1 MEGLEKERSI
11 RSFRPFAWP
20 SHPKTEAPTLLWK
33 LKDCFSTN
41 ETTAP
46 PHTDTENSYMESRKA
61 VLELKDVPPPPPP
74 PHHTSISQSS
84 QPSQPFSLA
93 PLPLPPA
100 CLPPPQLTQDSHQQK
115 PPPKHQQEGPSPK
128 VSNCTHCD
136 YCSTDVYGLLGG
148 GGVAGSSSSIA
159 GVVSLYTSP
168 GSLGAP
174 VSTCTISRCGPCS
187 LASSSAHRYKPNLSH
202 RSGGDAPNPLLSL
215 GYKPQLP
222 SSVATSQPL
231 SSHPYLPCCS
241 GLLHTHPSVQHPYSQ
256 SSLFPSSAPPAFSLP
271 CFSSQPAPL
280 NDSCLASSGY
290 YTCGVDCSTA
300 ARRSQRST
308 FGDHPTTTTITTTTT
323 SAQFCSNPVHLNVER
338 TVFVKGAHYCKEC
351 LLKPVNGLTSESDN
365 VWPSVPLPQT
375 TPLPIPICNGCG
387 TSSDGM
393 VLMPSTNL
401 GNTGQKYGSPEN
413 SGPENIPPVGVFWD
427 IENCSVPSGR
437 SAGAVVQRIRSRFF
451 QGHREAEFIC
461 VCDIS
466 KESKA
471 VIQELNNCQVT
482 VAHINATAKNA
493 ADDKL
498 RQSLRRF
505 AETHTAPATVVLV
518 SSDVNFASELSD
530 LRHRHGF
537 QVILVHGNHTSPALL
552 QHAHRHVA
560 FQDITADLPPRMLV
574 KSQPSFNLYVHNL
587 PVNCDKSLRNS
598 VKLRLRRLS
607 DNCGGKVLSISH
619 GTAVLRFGSREA
631 AVRARKRM
639 ENEDVFGHRISLS
652 FSPRPRDDASPE
664 PEHQSQSHN
673 LLQAL
678 PQPFQTQDS
687 VFAPP
692 PSISSF
698 SFLPLEKTR
707 SPRRPRRATRPCHTP
722 GPLPERPYSPRRGCS
737 GPPGGPPAKPHQE
750 LCSLDGKPRIDFHH
764 LDKGRA
770 ASSPPHSNCETGTSE
785 QLSKPVLAGESMYK
799 RRREGS
805 NPRSVTESPVEQ
817 GDRSSGE
824 FQISTPSAFSKLN
837 LHRSFSPLVLSQG
850 SWSSRSASPCLSS
863 RSSPLLAAPRSP
875 CPEGPFDLFSE
886 RAEVQVA
893 NLDYRMSRKDLQK
906 TLHDT
911 FSRYGRVQAVELSPH
926 TDYQLKAIVQMLSLQ
941 QAIRAISGLHR
952 YKIGGKRIRVS
963 LITSGSSKSL
973 AMLSTEIISI
983 LQDAP
988 ANCLPLFKFTEIYE
1002 KKYSHKFVVG
1012 DLYRLPEVVAVR
1024 EQGGSRLVCLL
1035 SSSQI
1040 RQSPLGSS
1048 QSQEGSSSASG
1059 SPVVFEE
1066 LEYHEPVCRQH
1077 YTQQNFSEADFDP
1090 DSYKIPFV
1098 VMSLSTL
1105 ASEVHSLL
1113 QSHEGTLPLLSFP
1126 DCYAAKF
1133 SPLQLGNETL
1143 EGGVPLE
1150 HLITCVPS
1158 ITIVTAQNGFKVIKW
1173 IHNKPPAPNS
1183 EPWIQR
1189 CKSPVGNPQLIQFSR
1204 EIIDL
1209 LKSQPSCI
1217 MPISKFIPSY
1227 HHHFAK
1233 QCRVSDY
1240 GYSKLLEL
1248 LEAVPHVLQIL
1259 GMGTKRLLTLTHR
1272 AQVKRFTQD
1281 LLKLLKFQ
1289 ASKQVAIRDFMQ
1301 AYHWCFSR
1309 DWRVIDYGVCDLMDL
1324 LAEIPDTTITIMH
1337 QDTDTVICVPKRE
1350 RTAEEIERTKQFGKE
1365 VVDLLRHQPHCRMSF
1380 SKFIPTYHHH
1390 FGRQCKLSYYGFTKL
1405 MELFEAIP
1413 DVLMVLECGEEKLLT
1428 LTEVERIKA
1437 LAAQLVKLLR
1447 AQKNSSLP
1455 VSQLLT
1461 EYSKTFGY
1469 GLRLQDYDASSLP
1482 ALLTKLRHVVK
1493 VVDGSEGRE
1502 VQLINRKSLRSL
1514 TSQLLALLMSQ
1525 EEEHVIKG
1533 LKVEELS
1540 QHYQSVHGASLN
1552 PCEYGF
1558 LSLSELLKSLP
1569 YLVELYHEEI
1579 DENSN
1584 TGSTASGQGEGWVR
1598 LTRLYQFARNVRALL
1613 HTYHYNQIFLTEF
1626 PGAYNKFTGYSLE
1639 PRSYGYASTDE
1650 LLSAIPQVV
1659 WIKGHGHKRIIVLK
1673 NDMKAKASLSIPN
1686 SPQPEENT
1694 ESPRD
1699 SPVSNAT
1706 SGARSPSNTGD
1717 DVATESEL
1725 LCLTSPVDLL
1735 CGPVPS
1741 CLPSPQLHPD
1751 PVILQQM
1758 DLIHFEEKAPPP
1770 AESDEPDVAAAAV
1783 TGSIFTPTEQ
1793 PGSTDNSAGTK
1804 HPQAP
1809 DMKKIPSSV
1818 DSPSRRGTRSKIR
1831 LAANFSGL

>member
-1 MEGLEKERSI
+1 MEGLGKERSI
-11 RSFRPFAWP
+11 CSSRPFPWH
-20 SHPKTEAPTLLWK
+20 SHPQTEASTLLWK
-33 LKDCFSTN
+33 LKDCFPTN
-41 ETTAP
+41 ETTSVHQA
-46 PHTDTENSYMESRKA
+46 DKENTCMDSRKA
-61 VLELKDVPPPPPP
+61 VLELKDVPPPP
-74 PHHTSISQSS
+74 HHTSSSQS
-84 QPSQPFSLA
+84 SQPFSLA
-93 PLPLPPA
+93 PLPMPPP
-100 CLPPPQLTQDSHQQK
+100 CLPPSPLIQDSLQQ
-115 PPPKHQQEGPSPK
+115 PPQSQLQQEGASPQPI
-128 VSNCTHCD
+128 N
-136 YCSTDVYGLLGG
+136 G
-148 GGVAGSSSSIA
+148 
-159 GVVSLYTSP
+159 
-168 GSLGAP
+168 
-174 VSTCTISRCGPCS
+174 
-187 LASSSAHRYKPNLSH
+187 LASDLEKVWSN
-202 RSGGDAPNPLLSL
+202 AP
-215 GYKPQLP
+215 
-222 SSVATSQPL
+222 
-231 SSHPYLPCCS
+231 
-241 GLLHTHPSVQHPYSQ
+241 
-256 SSLFPSSAPPAFSLP
+256 
-271 CFSSQPAPL
+271 
-280 NDSCLASSGY
+280 
-290 YTCGVDCSTA
+290 
-300 ARRSQRST
+300 
-308 FGDHPTTTTITTTTT
+308 I
-323 SAQFCSNPVHLNVER
+323 
-338 TVFVKGAHYCKEC
+338 
-351 LLKPVNGLTSESDN
+351 
-365 VWPSVPLPQT
+365 PQT
-375 TPLPIPICNGCG
+375 APIPIPICNGCG
-387 TSSDGM
+387 TSSDAM
-393 VLMPSTNL
+393 MLMPSASL
-401 GNTGQKYGSPEN
+401 GKAVQKYGSPEN
-413 SGPENIPPVGVFWD
+413 GGPENIPPVGVFWD

-437 SAGAVVQRIRSRFF
+437 SAGAVVQRIRSHFF

-466 KESKA
+466 KECKA

-537 QVILVHGNHTSPALL
+537 QVILVHGSHTSSALL
-552 QHAHRHVA
+552 QHAHRQVA
-560 FQDITADLPPRMLV
+560 FQEITADLPPRMLV
-574 KSQPSFNLYVHNL
+574 KAQPSFNLLYVHNL
-587 PVNCDKSLRNS
+587 PVNCDKSLRNA

-607 DNCGGKVLSISH
+607 DNCGGKVLGMAQ
-619 GTAVLRFGSREA
+619 GTAVLRFGSIEA
-631 AVRARKRM
+631 AARAHKRM
-639 ENEDVFGHRISLS
+639 ENEDVFGRRISVS

-664 PEHQSQSHN
+664 PEVQSR
-673 LLQAL
+673 
-678 PQPFQTQDS
+678 PQTYQNQDLM
-687 VFAPP
+687 FDPP
-692 PSISSF
+692 PSLS
-698 SFLPLEKTR
+698 SFLPLGMPR
-707 SPRRPRRATRPCHTP
+707 SPRRPRRTTRPCHAP
-722 GPLPERPYSPRRGCS
+722 GPVPERPYSPRRGCS
-737 GPPGGPPAKPHQE
+737 GPPGGASAKPHQE
-750 LCSLDGKPRIDFHH
+750 LGSLEAKSRMNFHH
-764 LDKGRA
+764 LEKGRA
-770 ASSPPHSNCETGTSE
+770 TSSSPNSNGETGAME
-785 QLSKPVLAGESMYK
+785 RLSRPCLTGESMYR

-805 NPRSVTESPVEQ
+805 YPRSGTESPAEQ
-817 GDRSSGE
+817 VDRSSGE

-837 LHRSFSPLVLSQG
+837 LHRSFSPLILSQG

-863 RSSPLLAAPRSP
+863 RSSPLLAATHSP
-875 CPEGPFDLFSE
+875 CPEGSPEPFSDG
-886 RAEVQVA
+886 AEVQVA
-893 NLDYRMSRKDLQK
+893 NLDYRMSRKDLQQM
-906 TLHDT
+906 LHDT
-911 FSRYGRVQAVELSPH
+911 FSRYGRVKAVELSPH
-926 TDYQLKAIVQMLSLQ
+926 TDYQLKATIQMLSLQ
-941 QAIRAISGLHR
+941 QAISAVSGLHR
-952 YKIGGKRIRVS
+952 YKIGGKRIQVS
-963 LITSGSSKSL
+963 LITGGCNKTLS
-973 AMLSTEIISI
+973 MLSTEIISI

-1002 KKYSHKFVVG
+1002 KKYSRKLVVG
-1012 DLYRLPEVVAVR
+1012 DLYRLPEVVAMR

-1035 SSSQI
+1035 PSTQI

-1048 QSQEGSSSASG
+1048 QSQEGSSASG

-1066 LEYHEPVCRQH
+1066 LEYHEPVCREH
-1077 YTQQNFSEADFDP
+1077 YTQRNFSEADFDP

-1098 VMSLSTL
+1098 VKSLSTI

-1126 DCYAAKF
+1126 DCYGAKF
-1133 SPLQLGNETL
+1133 SPLQLGNEML
-1143 EGGVPLE
+1143 GDGVPLE

-1209 LKSQPSCI
+1209 LKSQPSCL
-1217 MPISKFIPSY
+1217 MPMSKFIPSY

-1289 ASKQVAIRDFMQ
+1289 ASKQVSTKDFMQ

-1309 DWRVIDYGVCDLMDL
+1309 DWRIIDYGTCDLMDL
-1324 LAEIPDTTITIMH
+1324 LNEIPDTTITITH
-1337 QDTDTVICVPKRE
+1337 QDMDTVISVPKRD
-1350 RTAEEIERTKQFGKE
+1350 RTVEEMERTKQFGKE
-1365 VVDLLRHQPHCRMSF
+1365 VVDLLRHQPHCRMAF

-1405 MELFEAIP
+1405 IELFEAIP
-1413 DVLMVLECGEEKLLT
+1413 NIVVVLECGEEKVLT

-1437 LAAQLVKLLR
+1437 LAAQMVKLLR

-1482 ALLTKLRHVVK
+1482 ALLTKLCHVVK
-1493 VVDGSEGRE
+1493 VADGSVSRE

-1525 EEEHVIKG
+1525 EEQQVTRG

-1540 QHYQSVHGASLN
+1540 QHYLTVHGAPLN

-1569 YLVELYHEEI
+1569 YLVDLYHEEN
-1579 DENSN
+1579 DNN
-1584 TGSTASGQGEGWVR
+1584 KAGNTASSYGEEWVR
-1598 LTRLYQFARNVRALL
+1598 LTRLYHFARNVRGLL

-1626 PGAYNKFTGYSLE
+1626 QGAYNKFTCCSLE
-1639 PRSYGYASTDE
+1639 PRSYGYTSTDE

-1673 NDMKAKASLSIPN
+1673 NDMKARASPSVPC
-1686 SPQPEENT
+1686 SPQPGEIM

-1699 SPVSNAT
+1699 SPISNAT
-1706 SGARSPSNTGD
+1706 SGTQSPGGD
-1717 DVATESEL
+1717 VVVESEL

-1751 PVILQQM
+1751 PVLLQET
-1758 DLIHFEEKAPPP
+1758 DLIHFEEKG
-1770 AESDEPDVAAAAV
+1770 STTVCGEPDVAAV
-1783 TGSIFTPTEQ
+1783 PDGMSDQ
-1793 PGSTDNSAGTK
+1793 PGIRDNSAVAK
-1804 HPQAP
+1804 P
-1809 DMKKIPSSV
+1809 PSPPPNMTCTMSM
-1818 DSPSRRGTRSKIR
+1818 DSPSRRASRSRIK
-1831 LAANFSGL
+1831 LAANFSFTAGL

>member
-1 MEGLEKERSI
+1 MMEGPGKERSI
-11 RSFRPFAWP
+11 CSSRPFPWLG
-20 SHPKTEAPTLLWK
+20 HPKTEASTLLWK
-33 LKDCFSTN
+33 LKDCFPTK
-41 ETTAP
+41 ETTSASP
-46 PHTDTENSYMESRKA
+46 TDRENNFMDSRKA
-61 VLELKDVPPPPPP
+61 VLELKDVPPPPL
-74 PHHTSISQSS
+74 HHTSSSQSS
-84 QPSQPFSLA
+84 QPFSLV
-93 PLPLPPA
+93 PLPMPPS
-100 CLPPPQLTQDSHQQK
+100 CLPPPHLTQDSLQQK
-115 PPPKHQQEGPSPK
+115 PQQQQEGASPK
-128 VSNCTHCD
+128 VSIYTTCD
-136 YCSTDVYGLLGG
+136 YCSTDGYGLLGG
-148 GGVAGSSSSIA
+148 GSAVGSSSSIA
-159 GVVSLYTSP
+159 GVVSLYMAP
-168 GSLGAP
+168 DSLGA
-174 VSTCTISRCGPCS
+174 SSSISRSGPLCS
-187 LASSSAHRYKPNLSH
+187 LASSVHQYKHHTSC
-202 RSGGDAPNPLLSL
+202 GGEVLDPLPTL
-215 GYKPQLP
+215 GFKPQLS
-222 SSVATSQPL
+222 SSVATSQPV
-231 SSHPYLPCCS
+231 SSHPYLSCCS
-241 GLLHTHPSVQHPYSQ
+241 GLLQNYPAVPLPCSQ
-256 SSLFPSSAPPAFSLP
+256 PSLFPSSALLVSSL
-271 CFSSQPAPL
+271 PAPL
-280 NDSCLASSGY
+280 HASCLASSGY
-290 YTCGVDCSTA
+290 YTCGVDCCPS
-300 ARRSQRST
+300 ARRPQRST
-308 FGDHPTTTTITTTTT
+308 LGDHPTTTTITTTTT
-323 SAQFCSNPVHLNVER
+323 TTSAHFCSNPMHLNVER
-338 TVFVKGAHYCKEC
+338 TVCVTGAHYCQEC
-351 LLKPVNGLTSESDN
+351 LFKPMNGLVSESDT
-365 VWPSVPLPQT
+365 VWPNVPIPQT
-375 TPLPIPICNGCG
+375 TPIPIPICNGCG
-387 TSSDGM
+387 SSSDSM
-393 VLMPSTNL
+393 MLMPTGSL
-401 GNTGQKYGSPEN
+401 GKTGQKYGSPEN
-413 SGPENIPPVGVFWD
+413 GGPENIPPVGVFWD

-437 SAGAVVQRIRSRFF
+437 SAGAVVQRIRGRFF

-466 KESKA
+466 KENKA

-537 QVILVHGNHTSPALL
+537 QVILIHGNHASSALL

-560 FQDITADLPPRMLV
+560 FQEITADLPPRMLV
-574 KSQPSFNLYVHNL
+574 KAQPSFNLLYVHNL
-587 PVNCDKSLRNS
+587 PVNCDKSLRNA

-607 DNCGGKVLSISH
+607 DNCGGKVLGMSQ
-619 GTAVLRFGSREA
+619 GTAVLRFGSNEA
-631 AVRARKRM
+631 AARARKRM
-639 ENEDVFGHRISLS
+639 ENEDVFGHQISLS

-664 PEHQSQSHN
+664 PELQSRPHH
-673 LLQAL
+673 L
-678 PQPFQTQDS
+678 PQPMTLPQTYQSQDS
-687 VFAPP
+687 MFGPP

-698 SFLPLEKTR
+698 SFLPLEKPR
-707 SPRRPRRATRPCHTP
+707 SPRRPRRATRPCHAP
-722 GPLPERPYSPRRGCS
+722 GPEPERPYSPRRGCS
-737 GPPGGPPAKPHQE
+737 GPPGGAPAKPHQE
-750 LCSLDGKPRIDFHH
+750 LGSLEGKPRIGSHH
-764 LDKGRA
+764 LEKGRA
-770 ASSPPHSNCETGTSE
+770 ASSSPHSNGETGSLE
-785 QLSKPVLAGESMYK
+785 QLPKPGLAGESIYR

-805 NPRSVTESPVEQ
+805 YSRSVTESPVE
-817 GDRSSGE
+817 GDRSSGD
-824 FQISTPSAFSKLN
+824 FQISTPSAFSTLN
-837 LHRSFSPLVLSQG
+837 LHRSFSPLILSQG

-875 CPEGPFDLFSE
+875 CPEGLPEPFSDG
-886 RAEVQVA
+886 AELQVA
-893 NLDYRMSRKDLQK
+893 NLDYRMSRKDLQQ

-911 FSRYGRVQAVELSPH
+911 FSRYGRVKAVELSPH
-926 TDYQLKAIVQMLSLQ
+926 TDYQLKATIQMCSLQ
-941 QAIRAISGLHR
+941 QAISAVSGLHR
-952 YKIGGKRIRVS
+952 YKIGGKRIQVS
-963 LITSGSSKSL
+963 LITGGCNKSL
-973 AMLSTEIISI
+973 AMLSTEIINI

-1002 KKYSHKFVVG
+1002 KKYSRKLLVG

-1040 RQSPLGSS
+1040 RQSPLGSC
-1048 QSQEGSSSASG
+1048 QSQEASSSASG

-1066 LEYHEPVCRQH
+1066 LEYHEPVCREH
-1077 YTQQNFSEADFDP
+1077 YTQRDFSEADFDP

-1098 VMSLSTL
+1098 VMNLRTL

-1113 QSHEGTLPLLSFP
+1113 QSHDGTLPLLSFP

-1173 IHNKPPAPNS
+1173 IHNKPPAQNS

-1209 LKSQPSCI
+1209 LKSQPFCI
-1217 MPISKFIPSY
+1217 MPMSKFIPSY

-1289 ASKQVAIRDFMQ
+1289 ASKQVAIKDFMQ

-1309 DWRVIDYGVCDLMDL
+1309 DWRVIDYGICDLMDL
-1324 LAEIPDTTITIMH
+1324 LTEIPDTTITVVN
-1337 QDTDTVICVPKRE
+1337 QDTDTVISVPKRE
-1350 RTAEEIERTKQFGKE
+1350 RTVDEMERTKQFGKE
-1365 VVDLLRHQPHCRMSF
+1365 VVDLLRHQPHCRMAF

-1413 DVLMVLECGEEKLLT
+1413 SILMVLECGEEKVLT

-1482 ALLTKLRHVVK
+1482 ALLTKLCHVVK
-1493 VVDGSEGRE
+1493 VVDGSGCRE

-1514 TSQLLALLMSQ
+1514 TSQLLSLLMSQ
-1525 EEEHVIKG
+1525 EEEQVTRG
-1533 LKVEELS
+1533 LRVEEVSL
-1540 QHYQSVHGASLN
+1540 HYLTVHGAPLT

-1569 YLVELYHEEI
+1569 YLVELYI
-1579 DENSN
+1579 DESDDN
-1584 TGSTASGQGEGWVR
+1584 TACNAASGCGEEWVR
-1598 LTRLYQFARNVRALL
+1598 LTRLYQFARNVRSLL

-1626 PGAYNKFTGYSLE
+1626 QGVYNKFTGCSLE
-1639 PRSYGYASTDE
+1639 PRFYGYTSTDE

-1673 NDMKAKASLSIPN
+1673 NDMKARASPSVPC
-1686 SPQPEENT
+1686 SPQPGENT
-1694 ESPRD
+1694 ESPRE
-1699 SPVSNAT
+1699 SPMSYTT
-1706 SGARSPSNTGD
+1706 SGTQSPGCD
-1717 DVATESEL
+1717 GAAESEL
-1725 LCLTSPVDLL
+1725 LGLTSPVDLL

-1741 CLPSPQLHPD
+1741 CLPSPQLYPD
-1751 PVILQQM
+1751 PVLLQET
-1758 DLIHFEEKAPPP
+1758 DLIHFEEKAPPTV
-1770 AESDEPDVAAAAV
+1770 SDDPDAAAV
-1783 TGSIFTPTEQ
+1783 ADG
-1793 PGSTDNSAGTK
+1793 TDDSAVTK
-1804 HPQAP
+1804 P
-1809 DMKKIPSSV
+1809 DMKLPLSV
-1818 DSPSRRGTRSKIR
+1818 DSPSRRATRSRIK
-1831 LAANFSGL
+1831 LAANFSFTTGL

>member
-1 MEGLEKERSI
+1 MEGLGKERSI
-11 RSFRPFAWP
+11 CSSRPFPWL
-20 SHPKTEAPTLLWK
+20 SHPQTEASTLLWK

-41 ETTAP
+41 DTIAP
-46 PHTDTENSYMESRKA
+46 HHTDKENKYMESRKA
-61 VLELKDVPPPPPP
+61 LPDLKDVPPPPP
-74 PHHTSISQSS
+74 HHTSSS
-84 QPSQPFSLA
+84 QLSQPLSLA
-93 PLPLPPA
+93 PLPLPSP
-100 CLPPPQLTQDSHQQK
+100 CLPPQLAQDSQQPL
-115 PPPKHQQEGPSPK
+115 PPQQHQEGASPK
-128 VSNCTHCD
+128 VSICTHCD
-136 YCSTDVYGLLGG
+136 YCNKGGYGLLGG
-148 GGVAGSSSSIA
+148 SGVVGSSSNIA
-159 GVVSLYTSP
+159 GVVSVYMSQGSP
-168 GSLGAP
+168 AAPISSSIVGRSGSYSVASSVHKHNLTCRAEAHDPLPSLG
-174 VSTCTISRCGPCS
+174 S
-187 LASSSAHRYKPNLSH
+187 
-202 RSGGDAPNPLLSL
+202 
-215 GYKPQLP
+215 KPQLP
-222 SSVATSQPL
+222 SSVATSQPV

-241 GLLHTHPSVQHPYSQ
+241 GLLHTYSALPIPCSQ
-256 SSLFPSSAPPAFSLP
+256 PSLFPPSAPLASSLP
-271 CFSSQPAPL
+271 SVSSLPGPL
-280 NDSCLASSGY
+280 HGSCLASSGC
-290 YTCGVDCSTA
+290 YTCGVDCSQS
-300 ARRSQRST
+300 ARRPQRST
-308 FGDHPTTTTITTTTT
+308 LGDHPTTTTVTTTTT
-323 SAQFCSNPVHLNVER
+323 SAHFCSNPLHLNVKR
-338 TVFVKGAHYCKEC
+338 TVLMKGAHYCKEC
-351 LLKPVNGLTSESDN
+351 LLKPVHCLATESN
-365 VWPSVPLPQT
+365 KVWPDVPNSQTASVPVPV
-375 TPLPIPICNGCG
+375 PLCNGCG
-387 TSSDGM
+387 TSSDSM
-393 VLMPSTNL
+393 VLVP
-401 GNTGQKYGSPEN
+401 KYGSPESN
-413 SGPENIPPVGVFWD
+413 GPENIPPVGVFWD

-437 SAGAVVQRIRSRFF
+437 SAGAVVQRIRSYFF

-537 QVILVHGNHTSPALL
+537 QIILVHGSHASLALL

-560 FQDITADLPPRMLV
+560 FQEITADLPPRMLV
-574 KSQPSFNLYVHNL
+574 K
-587 PVNCDKSLRNS
+587 
-598 VKLRLRRLS
+598 
-607 DNCGGKVLSISH
+607 
-619 GTAVLRFGSREA
+619 A
-631 AVRARKRM
+631 
-639 ENEDVFGHRISLS
+639 
-652 FSPRPRDDASPE
+652 
-664 PEHQSQSHN
+664 
-673 LLQAL
+673 
-678 PQPFQTQDS
+678 QDLG
-687 VFAPP
+687 
-692 PSISSF
+692 I
-698 SFLPLEKTR
+698 LEV
-707 SPRRPRRATRPCHTP
+707 
-722 GPLPERPYSPRRGCS
+722 
-737 GPPGGPPAKPHQE
+737 
-750 LCSLDGKPRIDFHH
+750 KPRMDFGV
-764 LDKGRA
+764 LDKGHA
-770 ASSPPHSNCETGTSE
+770 TSSSPNNNMETGALE
-785 QLSKPVLAGESMYK
+785 HLSKPGLTGESMYR

-805 NPRSVTESPVEQ
+805 SPRSVTDSPVEQ
-817 GDRSSGE
+817 GDGSSGE

-850 SWSSRSASPCLSS
+850 SWSSSRSASPCLSS
-863 RSSPLLAAPRSP
+863 RSSPLLAASHSP
-875 CPEGPFDLFSE
+875 CPEGPFESFSE
-886 RAEVQVA
+886 GAEIQVA
-893 NLDYRMSRKDLQK
+893 NLDYRMSRKDLQQ

-911 FSRYGRVQAVELSPH
+911 FSRYGRVKAVELSPH
-926 TDYQLKAIVQMLSLQ
+926 TDYQLKATIQMLSLQ
-941 QAIRAISGLHR
+941 QAISAVSGLHR
-952 YKIGGKRIRVS
+952 YKIGGKRIQVS
-963 LITSGSSKSL
+963 LITGGSNKSL

-1002 KKYSHKFVVG
+1002 KKYSRKLVVG

-1024 EQGGSRLVCLL
+1024 EQGGTRLVCLL
-1035 SSSQI
+1035 PSSQI

-1077 YTQQNFSEADFDP
+1077 YAQQDFSEVDFDP

-1105 ASEVHSLL
+1105 ASDVHSLL
-1113 QSHEGTLPLLSFP
+1113 HSHEGTIPLLSFP

-1133 SPLQLGNETL
+1133 RPLQLGDDTL

-1173 IHNKPPAPNS
+1173 IHNKPPASNS

-1189 CKSPVGNPQLIQFSR
+1189 CKSPVGNPQLIQLSR

-1217 MPISKFIPSY
+1217 MPISKFIPTY

-1233 QCRVSDY
+1233 QCRVSNY

-1289 ASKQVAIRDFMQ
+1289 ASKQVSIKDFMQ

-1309 DWRVIDYGVCDLMDL
+1309 DWRVIDYGMCDVMDL
-1324 LAEIPDTTITIMH
+1324 LSEIPDTTITITH
-1337 QDTDTVICVPKRE
+1337 QETDTVISVPKRE
-1350 RTAEEIERTKQFGKE
+1350 RTVEEMERTKQFGKE
-1365 VVDLLRHQPHCRMSF
+1365 VVDLLRHQPHCRMPF

-1405 MELFEAIP
+1405 IELFEAIP
-1413 DVLMVLECGEEKLLT
+1413 DVLMVLECGEEKVLT
-1428 LTEVERIKA
+1428 LTEVECIKA

-1482 ALLTKLRHVVK
+1482 ALLTKLCHVVK
-1493 VVDGSEGRE
+1493 VVDGPEGRE

-1514 TSQLLALLMSQ
+1514 TSQLLAILMSQ
-1525 EEEHVIKG
+1525 EEEQVIKG

-1540 QHYQSVHGASLN
+1540 QHYLTVHGAPLN

-1558 LSLSELLKSLP
+1558 LSFCELLKSLP
-1569 YLVELYHEEI
+1569 YLVELYHEET
-1579 DENSN
+1579 DENGKA
-1584 TGSTASGQGEGWVR
+1584 GSTVSGQSEGWVR

-1626 PGAYNKFTGYSLE
+1626 QGAYNKFTGCSLE
-1639 PRSYGYASTDE
+1639 PRSYGYASIDD

-1673 NDMKAKASLSIPN
+1673 NDMKGEARANSLVPS
-1686 SPQPEENT
+1686 SPQPGENT
-1694 ESPRD
+1694 ESPRS
-1699 SPVSNAT
+1699 SPISSTT
-1706 SGARSPSNTGD
+1706 SGAQSPINTGED
-1717 DVATESEL
+1717 GATESEL

-1751 PVILQQM
+1751 PVLLQQV
-1758 DLIHFEEKAPPP
+1758 DLIHFEEKTPLPT
-1770 AESDEPDVAAAAV
+1770 ESDEPQLAATV
-1783 TGSIFTPTEQ
+1783 VIDSTCELPEQSDRTE
-1793 PGSTDNSAGTK
+1793 DSAGTK
-1804 HPQAP
+1804 PPAFN
-1809 DMKKIPSSV
+1809 MKTHLSV
-1818 DSPSRRGTRSKIR
+1818 DSPSRRATRSRIK
-1831 LAANFSGL
+1831 LAANFSFTAGL

>member
-1 MEGLEKERSI
+1 M
-11 RSFRPFAWP
+11 
-20 SHPKTEAPTLLWK
+20 
-33 LKDCFSTN
+33 D
-41 ETTAP
+41 
-46 PHTDTENSYMESRKA
+46 SRKA

-74 PHHTSISQSS
+74 PLHTSSSQS
-84 QPSQPFSLA
+84 SQPFSLA
-93 PLPLPPA
+93 TLPMPPP
-100 CLPPPQLTQDSHQQK
+100 CLPPPQLTHDSHQQQQ
-115 PPPKHQQEGPSPK
+115 PPPQQQQEGTSPK
-128 VSNCTHCD
+128 VSIYTHCD
-136 YCSTDVYGLLGG
+136 YCSTDGYGLLGS
-148 GGVAGSSSSIA
+148 GGVVGSSSSIA
-159 GVVSLYTSP
+159 GVVSLYMAP

-174 VSTCTISRCGPCS
+174 ISSSSISRSGPCS
-187 LASSSAHRYKPNLSH
+187 VACSVASSVHQYKHHMSCG
-202 RSGGDAPNPLLSL
+202 SGGEVLGPLPTIGS
-215 GYKPQLP
+215 KPQLP
-222 SSVATSQPL
+222 SSVATSQPV
-231 SSHPYLPCCS
+231 SSHPYLSCCS
-241 GLLHTHPSVQHPYSQ
+241 GLLHTYPAVPLPYRQ
-256 SSLFPSSAPPAFSLP
+256 PSLFPPSAPLASSLP
-271 CFSSQPAPL
+271 CVSSLPAPL
-280 NDSCLASSGY
+280 HGSCLAPSGF
-290 YTCGVDCSTA
+290 YTCGVDCCPS

-308 FGDHPTTTTITTTTT
+308 LGDHPTTTTITTTTT
-323 SAQFCSNPVHLNVER
+323 SAQF
-338 TVFVKGAHYCKEC
+338 FVLICTY
-351 LLKPVNGLTSESDN
+351 LQPTNGLASESDK
-365 VWPSVPLPQT
+365 VWPNVPIPQT
-375 TPLPIPICNGCG
+375 APIPIPICNGCG

-393 VLMPSTNL
+393 MLMPSASL
-401 GNTGQKYGSPEN
+401 GKTSQKYGSPEN
-413 SGPENIPPVGVFWD
+413 GGSENIPPVGVFWD

-437 SAGAVVQRIRSRFF
+437 SAGAVVQRIRSHFF

-537 QVILVHGNHTSPALL
+537 QVILVHGSHTSSALL

-560 FQDITADLPPRMLV
+560 FQEITADLPPRMLV
-574 KSQPSFNLYVHNL
+574 KAQPSFNLLYVHNL
-587 PVNCDKSLRNS
+587 PVNCDKSLRNA

-607 DNCGGKVLSISH
+607 DNCGGKVLGMAQ
-619 GTAVLRFGSREA
+619 GTAVLRFGSTEA
-631 AVRARKRM
+631 AARARKRM
-639 ENEDVFGHRISLS
+639 ENEDVFGHQISLS

-664 PEHQSQSHN
+664 LELQSRSHHLPQTLPHTYQSQ
-673 LLQAL
+673 
-678 PQPFQTQDS
+678 DS
-687 VFAPP
+687 MF
-692 PSISSF
+692 
-698 SFLPLEKTR
+698 
-707 SPRRPRRATRPCHTP
+707 
-722 GPLPERPYSPRRGCS
+722 
-737 GPPGGPPAKPHQE
+737 
-750 LCSLDGKPRIDFHH
+750 DG
-764 LDKGRA
+764 
-770 ASSPPHSNCETGTSE
+770 S
-785 QLSKPVLAGESMYK
+785 Y
-799 RRREGS
+799 
-805 NPRSVTESPVEQ
+805 PRSVTESPVEQ
-817 GDRSSGE
+817 GDKSSGE
-824 FQISTPSAFSKLN
+824 FQISIPSAFSKLN
-837 LHRSFSPLVLSQG
+837 LHRSFSPLILSQG
-850 SWSSRSASPCLSS
+850 SWSSRSVSPCLSS
-863 RSSPLLAAPRSP
+863 RSSPLLAAPRSM
-875 CPEGPFDLFSE
+875 CPEGPPEPFSDG
-886 RAEVQVA
+886 AEVQVA
-893 NLDYRMSRKDLQK
+893 NLDYRMSRKDLQQ

-911 FSRYGRVQAVELSPH
+911 FSRYGRVKAVELSPH
-926 TDYQLKAIVQMLSLQ
+926 TDYQLKATIQMLSLQ
-941 QAIRAISGLHR
+941 QAISAVSGLHR
-952 YKIGGKRIRVS
+952 YKIGGKRIQVS
-963 LITSGSSKSL
+963 LITGGTSL
-973 AMLSTEIISI
+973 SWGFMELSDNIIRIHIFLNCFEIISI

-1002 KKYSHKFVVG
+1002 KKYSRKLVVG
-1012 DLYRLPEVVAVR
+1012 DLYRLSEVVAVR

-1035 SSSQI
+1035 PSSQI

-1066 LEYHEPVCRQH
+1066 LEYHEPVCREH
-1077 YTQQNFSEADFDP
+1077 YTQQDFSEADFDP

-1098 VMSLSTL
+1098 VMSLSAL

-1113 QSHEGTLPLLSFP
+1113 QSHEGTLPLLSFT

-1143 EGGVPLE
+1143 EGGIPLE

-1183 EPWIQR
+1183 ETWIQR

-1217 MPISKFIPSY
+1217 MPMNKFIPSY

-1289 ASKQVAIRDFMQ
+1289 ASKQVAIKDFMQ

-1309 DWRVIDYGVCDLMDL
+1309 DWRVIDYGICDLMDL
-1324 LAEIPDTTITIMH
+1324 LTEIPDTTITITH
-1337 QDTDTVICVPKRE
+1337 QDTDTVISVPKRE
-1350 RTAEEIERTKQFGKE
+1350 RTVEEMERTRQFGKE
-1365 VVDLLRHQPHCRMSF
+1365 VVDLLRHQPHCRMAF

-1413 DVLMVLECGEEKLLT
+1413 NILMVLECGEEKVLT

-1455 VSQLLT
+1455 VCQLLT

-1469 GLRLQDYDASSLP
+1469 GLRLQGYDASSLP
-1482 ALLTKLRHVVK
+1482 ALLAKLCHVVK
-1493 VVDGSEGRE
+1493 VVDGSGGRE

-1525 EEEHVIKG
+1525 EEEHVTRG
-1533 LKVEELS
+1533 FKVDELS
-1540 QHYQSVHGASLN
+1540 QHYLTVHGAPLN

-1569 YLVELYHEEI
+1569 YLVEVSGNTANGVNEE
-1579 DENSN
+1579 
-1584 TGSTASGQGEGWVR
+1584 WVR
-1598 LTRLYQFARNVRALL
+1598 LTRLYQFARNVRGLL

-1626 PGAYNKFTGYSLE
+1626 QGAYNKFTGCSLE
-1639 PRSYGYASTDE
+1639 PRSYGYTSTDE

-1673 NDMKAKASLSIPN
+1673 NDMKA
-1686 SPQPEENT
+1686 
-1694 ESPRD
+1694 
-1699 SPVSNAT
+1699 V
-1706 SGARSPSNTGD
+1706 
-1717 DVATESEL
+1717 ESEL
-1725 LCLTSPVDLL
+1725 LCLTSAVDLL

-1741 CLPSPQLHPD
+1741 CLPSPQLHPV
-1751 PVILQQM
+1751 PLQET
-1758 DLIHFEEKAPPP
+1758 DLIHFEEKIPTGQFQFSRFVVFTGIFWQKCKCITLAAWTLSSFCITRTDKICRGQSTKHNFS
-1770 AESDEPDVAAAAV
+1770 AEDAAV
-1783 TGSIFTPTEQ
+1783 
-1793 PGSTDNSAGTK
+1793 
-1804 HPQAP
+1804 
-1809 DMKKIPSSV
+1809 
-1818 DSPSRRGTRSKIR
+1818 
-1831 LAANFSGL
+1831 

>member
-1 MEGLEKERSI
+1 MEGLGKERSI
-11 RSFRPFAWP
+11 CSASPFPWL
-20 SHPKTEAPTLLWK
+20 SHPKTEASSLLWK
-33 LKDCFSTN
+33 LKDCFSATETSSPHHAN
-41 ETTAP
+41 E
-46 PHTDTENSYMESRKA
+46 ENNYMESRKP

-74 PHHTSISQSS
+74 PHHTSSSQSS
-84 QPSQPFSLA
+84 QSFSLA
-93 PLPLPPA
+93 PIPMPLP
-100 CLPPPQLTQDSHQQK
+100 CLPPPPQLAQGSQQ
-115 PPPKHQQEGPSPK
+115 QQEGLSPK
-128 VSNCTHCD
+128 VSICTHCD
-136 YCSTDVYGLLGG
+136 YCSTDGYGLLGG
-148 GGVAGSSSSIA
+148 GGVVSSGSGSSIA
-159 GVVSLYTSP
+159 GVVSLYSAP
-168 GSLGAP
+168 GSVGSP
-174 VSTCTISRCGPCS
+174 ISSINRSGPCS
-187 LASSSAHRYKPNLSH
+187 VASSVHQYKNDLSCRSEGEAH
-202 RSGGDAPNPLLSL
+202 DPLLSL
-215 GYKPQLP
+215 GYRPQLH
-222 SSVATSQPL
+222 SSVATSQPV

-241 GLLHTHPSVQHPYSQ
+241 GLHHTCSAAPLPCSQ
-256 SSLFPSSAPPAFSLP
+256 SSVYLS
-271 CFSSQPAPL
+271 PAPL
-280 NDSCLASSGY
+280 APSLPSVSSFPTSLHGSCLASSAY
-290 YTCGVDCSTA
+290 YTCGVDYSPSV
-300 ARRSQRST
+300 RRSQRST
-308 FGDHPTTTTITTTTT
+308 HGDYRTPTTITTTTT
-323 SAQFCSNPVHLNVER
+323 SAHFCSNPMHLNVER
-338 TVFVKGAHYCKEC
+338 TLCVTGAHYCQEC
-351 LLKPVNGLTSESDN
+351 FLKPMNGPASEPDKAWPN
-365 VWPSVPLPQT
+365 VPAPQT
-375 TPLPIPICNGCG
+375 APIPVPICNGCG

-393 VLMPSTNL
+393 VLMPSTSL
-401 GNTGQKYGSPEN
+401 GKIGQKYGSPDN

-437 SAGAVVQRIRSRFF
+437 SAAAVVQRIRSRFF

-505 AETHTAPATVVLV
+505 AETHTAPTTVVLV

-537 QVILVHGNHTSPALL
+537 QVILVHGNHTSSALL
-552 QHAHRHVA
+552 QHAHQHVA
-560 FQDITADLPPRMLV
+560 FQEMTADLPPRMLV
-574 KSQPSFNLYVHNL
+574 KAQPSFNLLYVHNL
-587 PVNCDKSLRNS
+587 PVNCDKSLRNA

-607 DNCGGKVLSISH
+607 DNCGGKVLGMSQ
-619 GTAVLRFGSREA
+619 GTAVLRFGSPEA
-631 AVRARKRM
+631 AARARKRM
-639 ENEDVFGHRISLS
+639 ENEDVYGHRISLS
-652 FSPRPRDDASPE
+652 FFPQPRDEASLE
-664 PEHQSQSHN
+664 PESQSQSHY
-673 LLQAL
+673 LSQTL
-678 PQPFQTQDS
+678 PQPRQTQDS
-687 VFAPP
+687 MFAPP
-692 PSISSF
+692 ASIPLF
-698 SFLPLEKTR
+698 SFLPLEKPR
-707 SPRRPRRATRPCHTP
+707 SPRRPRRASRPCHTP
-722 GPLPERPYSPRRGCS
+722 GTVPERPYSPRRGCS
-737 GPPGGPPAKPHQE
+737 GPPGGAPAKPRQE
-750 LCSLDGKPRIDFHH
+750 LGTLEGKSRMGFHQ

-770 ASSPPHSNCETGTSE
+770 ASSSPHSNGETGALD
-785 QLSKPVLAGESMYK
+785 QLSKPCLTGESTYR
-799 RRREGS
+799 RRRESS
-805 NPRSVTESPVEQ
+805 NPRSLTESPFEK
-817 GDRSSGE
+817 GNKSSGE

-850 SWSSRSASPCLSS
+850 SWSSRSVSPCMSS
-863 RSSPLLAAPRSP
+863 RSSPILAAPRSP
-875 CPEGPFDLFSE
+875 CPEGSPEPFSE
-886 RAEVQVA
+886 GAEVQVG
-893 NLDYRMSRKDLQK
+893 NLDYRMSRKDLQQM
-906 TLHDT
+906 LHDT
-911 FSRYGRVQAVELSPH
+911 FSRYGRVKAVELSPH
-926 TDYQLKAIVQMLSLQ
+926 TDYQLKATVQMLSLQ
-941 QAIRAISGLHR
+941 HAISAVSGLHR
-952 YKIGGKRIRVS
+952 YKIGSKRIQVS
-963 LITSGSSKSL
+963 LITGGNSKSL
-973 AMLSTEIISI
+973 AMLSTEIVTI

-1002 KKYSHKFVVG
+1002 KKYCRKLVVG
-1012 DLYRLPEVVAVR
+1012 DLYRLPEVVAIR

-1035 SSSQI
+1035 PSSQI

-1048 QSQEGSSSASG
+1048 QSQDGSSSASG

-1077 YTQQNFSEADFDP
+1077 YAKQDFSEADFDP
-1090 DSYKIPFV
+1090 DSFKIPFV

-1173 IHNKPPAPNS
+1173 IHNKPPAPNQT
-1183 EPWIQR
+1183 EPWFQR

-1209 LKSQPSCI
+1209 LKSQSSCI

-1289 ASKQVAIRDFMQ
+1289 ASKQVAIKDFMQ

-1309 DWRVIDYGVCDLMDL
+1309 DWKVVNYGICDLMDL
-1324 LAEIPDTTITIMH
+1324 LNEIPETTITVTVH
-1337 QDTDTVICVPKRE
+1337 ATDTVISVPKRE
-1350 RTAEEIERTKQFGKE
+1350 RTVEEMEHTKQFAKE
-1365 VVDLLRHQPHCRMSF
+1365 VVDLLRHQPHCRMPF

-1413 DVLMVLECGEEKLLT
+1413 DVLMVLECGEEKILT

-1482 ALLTKLRHVVK
+1482 ALLTKLCHVVK
-1493 VVDGSEGRE
+1493 VVDGSGGRE

-1525 EEEHVIKG
+1525 EEEQVTRG

-1540 QHYQSVHGASLN
+1540 QYYLNVHGAPLN

-1569 YLVELYHEEI
+1569 YLVELYHEET
-1579 DENSN
+1579 DEDCKA
-1584 TGSTASGQGEGWVR
+1584 GDTATDHGDEWVR
-1598 LTRLYQFARNVRALL
+1598 LTRLYQFARNIRALL

-1626 PGAYNKFTGYSLE
+1626 HGAYTKFTGCSLE
-1639 PRSYGYASTDE
+1639 SRSYGYASTDE
-1650 LLSAIPQVV
+1650 LLSSIPQVV

-1673 NDMKAKASLSIPN
+1673 NDMKVRTSSSVPS

-1699 SPVSNAT
+1699 SPISNT
-1706 SGARSPSNTGD
+1706 MSGAQCPGD
-1717 DVATESEL
+1717 DEDSEL

-1751 PVILQQM
+1751 RVLLQQG
-1758 DLIHFEEKAPPP
+1758 DLIHFEEKTLP
-1770 AESDEPDVAAAAV
+1770 AESELQLAAV
-1783 TGSIFTPTEQ
+1783 AVTDSTCVPPEQ
-1793 PGSTDNSAGTK
+1793 PGSTEDSKIIKPHTVPNTK
-1804 HPQAP
+1804 TPLS
-1809 DMKKIPSSV
+1809 M
-1818 DSPSRRGTRSKIR
+1818 DSPSRRATRSRIK
-1831 LAANFSGL
+1831 LAANFSFKAGL

>member
-1 MEGLEKERSI
+1 MMEGLGKERSI
-11 RSFRPFAWP
+11 GSSIPFPWL
-20 SHPKTEAPTLLWK
+20 SHPQTEASTLLWK
-33 LKDCFSTN
+33 LKDCFPTN
-41 ETTAP
+41 ETTSAH
-46 PHTDTENSYMESRKA
+46 HTDKENNYMDSRKA
-61 VLELKDVPPPPPP
+61 VLELKDVPPPPL
-74 PHHTSISQSS
+74 HHTSSSQS
-84 QPSQPFSLA
+84 SQPFSLA
-93 PLPLPPA
+93 PLPMPPP
-100 CLPPPQLTQDSHQQK
+100 CLPPPQLTQDSHQQQ
-115 PPPKHQQEGPSPK
+115 PQQQQEGASPK
-128 VSNCTHCD
+128 VSIYTHCD
-136 YCSTDVYGLLGG
+136 YCSTDGYGLLGG
-148 GGVAGSSSSIA
+148 GSVVGSSSSIA
-159 GVVSLYTSP
+159 GVVSVYMAP

-174 VSTCTISRCGPCS
+174 ISSSIGRSDPCS
-187 LASSSAHRYKPNLSH
+187 VASSVHQYKH
-202 RSGGDAPNPLLSL
+202 HMTCRSRGEVLDPLPTL
-215 GYKPQLP
+215 GYKPQL
-222 SSVATSQPL
+222 STSVATSQPV
-231 SSHPYLPCCS
+231 SSHPYLSCYS
-241 GLLHTHPSVQHPYSQ
+241 GLLHTFPAVPLPCSQ
-256 SSLFPSSAPPAFSLP
+256 PSLFPSSASPLPCVSSLP
-271 CFSSQPAPL
+271 ASL
-280 NDSCLASSGY
+280 HGSCLASSGY
-290 YTCGVDCSTA
+290 YTCGVDCCPS
-300 ARRSQRST
+300 ARRSQGST
-308 FGDHPTTTTITTTTT
+308 LGDHPSTTTITTTTT
-323 SAQFCSNPVHLNVER
+323 TAHFCSNPMHLNVER
-338 TVFVKGAHYCKEC
+338 TVCVKGAHYCQEC
-351 LLKPVNGLTSESDN
+351 LLKPMNGLAPELDN
-365 VWPSVPLPQT
+365 VWPNVPIPQT
-375 TPLPIPICNGCG
+375 APIPVPICNGCG

-393 VLMPSTNL
+393 MLMPSASL
-401 GNTGQKYGSPEN
+401 GKTGQKYGSPDN
-413 SGPENIPPVGVFWD
+413 GGPENIPPVGVFWD

-437 SAGAVVQRIRSRFF
+437 SAGAVVQRIRGHFF

-466 KESKA
+466 KECKA

-560 FQDITADLPPRMLV
+560 FQEITADLPPRMLV
-574 KSQPSFNLYVHNL
+574 KAQPSFNLLYVHNL
-587 PVNCDKSLRNS
+587 PVNCDKSLRNA

-607 DNCGGKVLSISH
+607 DNCGGKVLGMSR
-619 GTAVLRFGSREA
+619 GTAVLRFGSTEA
-631 AVRARKRM
+631 AARARKRM
-639 ENEDVFGHRISLS
+639 ENEDVFGRRISLS

-664 PEHQSQSHN
+664 PELQSRPHHLPQTLSQTYQSQ
-673 LLQAL
+673 
-678 PQPFQTQDS
+678 DS
-687 VFAPP
+687 MFGPP
-692 PSISSF
+692 PSMPSF
-698 SFLPLEKTR
+698 SFLPLEKPR
-707 SPRRPRRATRPCHTP
+707 SPRRPRRATRPCHAP
-722 GPLPERPYSPRRGCS
+722 GPVPERPYSPRRGCS
-737 GPPGGPPAKPHQE
+737 GPPGGAPAKPHQE
-750 LCSLDGKPRIDFHH
+750 LGSSEGKPRMGFNH
-764 LDKGRA
+764 LEKGRA
-770 ASSPPHSNCETGTSE
+770 ASSSPHSNGETRAPE
-785 QLSKPVLAGESMYK
+785 QQQQQKPGLTGESMYR

-805 NPRSVTESPVEQ
+805 YPRSVTESPVEH
-817 GDRSSGE
+817 GDRSSGD

-837 LHRSFSPLVLSQG
+837 LHRSFSPLVMSQG

-863 RSSPLLAAPRSP
+863 RSSPLLAAPRSQ
-875 CPEGPFDLFSE
+875 CPDGPTEPFFDG
-886 RAEVQVA
+886 AEVQVA
-893 NLDYRMSRKDLQK
+893 NLDYRMSRKDLQQ

-911 FSRYGRVQAVELSPH
+911 FSRYGRVKGVELSPH
-926 TDYQLKAIVQMLSLQ
+926 TDYQLKATIQMLSLQ
-941 QAIRAISGLHR
+941 QAISAVSGLHR
-952 YKIGGKRIRVS
+952 YKIGGKRIQVS
-963 LITSGSSKSL
+963 LITGGSNKSL

-1002 KKYSHKFVVG
+1002 KKYSRKLVVG

-1024 EQGGSRLVCLL
+1024 EQGGSRLVCLQP
-1035 SSSQI
+1035 SSQI

-1066 LEYHEPVCRQH
+1066 LEYHEPVCREH
-1077 YTQQNFSEADFDP
+1077 YTQRDFSEADFDP

-1126 DCYAAKF
+1126 DCYAEKF

-1217 MPISKFIPSY
+1217 MPMSKFIPSY

-1289 ASKQVAIRDFMQ
+1289 ASKQVAIKDFMQ

-1309 DWRVIDYGVCDLMDL
+1309 DWRVIDYGICDLIDL
-1324 LAEIPDTTITIMH
+1324 LTEIPDTTITVTQ
-1337 QDTDTVICVPKRE
+1337 QDTDTVISVPKRE
-1350 RTAEEIERTKQFGKE
+1350 RTVEEMERTKQFGKE
-1365 VVDLLRHQPHCRMSF
+1365 VVDLLRHQPHCRMAF
-1380 SKFIPTYHHH
+1380 SRFIPTYHHH

-1405 MELFEAIP
+1405 IELFEAIP
-1413 DVLMVLECGEEKLLT
+1413 NILMVLECGEEKGLT
-1428 LTEVERIKA
+1428 LTEVECIKA

-1482 ALLTKLRHVVK
+1482 ALLTKLCHVVK
-1493 VVDGSEGRE
+1493 VVDGSGGRE

-1525 EEEHVIKG
+1525 EEEQVTSG

-1540 QHYQSVHGASLN
+1540 QHYLAVYGAPLN

-1569 YLVELYHEEI
+1569 YLVELYHEESDDNRAGI
-1579 DENSN
+1579 
-1584 TGSTASGQGEGWVR
+1584 TASSGGEWVR
-1598 LTRLYQFARNVRALL
+1598 LTGLYQFARSVRGLL

-1626 PGAYNKFTGYSLE
+1626 QGAYNKFTGCSLE
-1639 PRSYGYASTDE
+1639 PRSYGYTSIDE

-1673 NDMKAKASLSIPN
+1673 NDMKARASPSVPN
-1686 SPQPEENT
+1686 SPQPGETT

-1699 SPVSNAT
+1699 SPISNTT
-1706 SGARSPSNTGD
+1706 SGTQSPGGD
-1717 DVATESEL
+1717 VVIESEL

-1751 PVILQQM
+1751 PVLLQDT
-1758 DLIHFEEKAPPP
+1758 DLIHFEEKTPPTV
-1770 AESDEPDVAAAAV
+1770 SDEPDVAAAAIADS
-1783 TGSIFTPTEQ
+1783 TSDPPGQ
-1793 PGSTDNSAGTK
+1793 PGSTDDRPPPPPN
-1804 HPQAP
+1804 
-1809 DMKKIPSSV
+1809 MKTPLSM
-1818 DSPSRRGTRSKIR
+1818 DSPSRRATRSRIK
-1831 LAANFSGL
+1831 LAANFSFTAGL

>member
-1 MEGLEKERSI
+1 MMEGLGKERSI
-11 RSFRPFAWP
+11 CRSRPFP
-20 SHPKTEAPTLLWK
+20 CLSHPKTEASTLLWK

-41 ETTAP
+41 ETTS
-46 PHTDTENSYMESRKA
+46 PHRTDKENNYMDNRKP
-61 VLELKDVPPPPPP
+61 VLELKDVPPPPP
-74 PHHTSISQSS
+74 HHTSSS
-84 QPSQPFSLA
+84 QLSQPLSLA
-93 PLPLPPA
+93 PLPLPPPP
-100 CLPPPQLTQDSHQQK
+100 CLPLPPQLTQDSHQQQQ
-115 PPPKHQQEGPSPK
+115 PPHQQQQQEGARPK
-128 VSNCTHCD
+128 VSICTRCD
-136 YCSTDVYGLLGG
+136 HCSTDGYGLLDGR
-148 GGVAGSSSSIA
+148 SSVA
-159 GVVSLYTSP
+159 GVVSLYMAP
-168 GSLGAP
+168 GSLGTP
-174 VSTCTISRCGPCS
+174 ISSHSTSRSTLCS
-187 LASSSAHRYKPNLSH
+187 VASSVHQYKHSCG
-202 RSGGDAPNPLLSL
+202 SQGEVFDPLLNFSC
-215 GYKPQLP
+215 KPQLP

-231 SSHPYLPCCS
+231 SSHLYLPCCS
-241 GLLHTHPSVQHPYSQ
+241 GLFHTYPTVPLPCSQ
-256 SSLFPSSAPPAFSLP
+256 PSLFPSSAPPASSLP
-271 CFSSQPAPL
+271 SLSSLPAPL
-280 NDSCLASSGY
+280 HGSCLASSGF
-290 YTCGVDCSTA
+290 YTCGVDCSPSV
-300 ARRSQRST
+300 RRSQRSIL
-308 FGDHPTTTTITTTTT
+308 GDHPATTTITTTTT
-323 SAQFCSNPVHLNVER
+323 SAHFCSNPMHLNVER
-338 TVFVKGAHYCKEC
+338 TVCVKGAHYCQEC
-351 LLKPVNGLTSESDN
+351 LLKPLNGLTSESDR
-365 VWPSVPLPQT
+365 VWPNIPVPQT
-375 TPLPIPICNGCG
+375 APIPICNGCG

-393 VLMPSTNL
+393 VLMPSTTL
-401 GNTGQKYGSPEN
+401 GKTGYKYGSPES

-537 QVILVHGNHTSPALL
+537 QVILVHGNHTSSALL

-560 FQDITADLPPRMLV
+560 FQEITADLPPRMLV
-574 KSQPSFNLYVHNL
+574 KAQPSFNLLYVHNL
-587 PVNCDKSLRNS
+587 PVICDKSLRNA

-607 DNCGGKVLSISH
+607 DNCGGKVLGMSQ
-619 GTAVLRFGSREA
+619 GAAVLRFGSPEA
-631 AVRARKRM
+631 AARARKRM
-639 ENEDVFGHRISLS
+639 ENEDVFGRRISLS
-652 FSPRPRDDASPE
+652 FSPRPKDNASSE
-664 PEHQSQSHN
+664 PE
-673 LLQAL
+673 LQAQPHHL
-678 PQPFQTQDS
+678 PQPMPQTYHTQDS
-687 VFAPP
+687 EFAPP
-692 PSISSF
+692 PHISSF
-698 SFLPLEKTR
+698 SFLPLEKPR
-707 SPRRPRRATRPCHTP
+707 SPRRPRRATRPCYTP
-722 GPLPERPYSPRRGCS
+722 GPVPERPYSPRRGCS
-737 GPPGGPPAKPHQE
+737 GPPGGAPAKPHQE
-750 LCSLDGKPRIDFHH
+750 LSSLEVNLKMGFHH
-764 LDKGRA
+764 LEKGRP
-770 ASSPPHSNCETGTSE
+770 ASSSPQSNGETGALE
-785 QLSKPVLAGESMYK
+785 QQSKPGLTGESMYR

-817 GDRSSGE
+817 GDGSSGE

-837 LHRSFSPLVLSQG
+837 LHRSFSPLISSQG

-863 RSSPLLAAPRSP
+863 RSSPLLATPRSP
-875 CPEGPFDLFSE
+875 CREGTPEPFSEGP
-886 RAEVQVA
+886 EVQVA
-893 NLDYRMSRKDLQK
+893 NLDYRMSRKDLQQ
-906 TLHDT
+906 TLYDT
-911 FSRYGRVQAVELSPH
+911 FSRYGQVKSVELSPH
-926 TDYQLKAIVQMLSLQ
+926 TDYQLKATVQMLSLQ
-941 QAIRAISGLHR
+941 QAISAVSGLHR
-952 YKIGGKRIRVS
+952 YKIGGKRIQVS
-963 LITSGSSKSL
+963 LITGGNSKTL
-973 AMLSTEIISI
+973 ALLSTEIICI

-1002 KKYSHKFVVG
+1002 KKYSRKLVVG
-1012 DLYRLPEVVAVR
+1012 DLYKLPEVVAVR

-1035 SSSQI
+1035 SNTQI

-1048 QSQEGSSSASG
+1048 QSQECSSSASG

-1066 LEYHEPVCRQH
+1066 LEYHEPICRQH
-1077 YTQQNFSEADFDP
+1077 YAQHDFSEADFDP

-1098 VMSLSTL
+1098 VKSLSTL

-1113 QSHEGTLPLLSFP
+1113 QSHDGTLPLLSFP

-1133 SPLQLGNETL
+1133 SPLQLGNETM

-1158 ITIVTAQNGFKVIKW
+1158 ITVVTAQNGFKVIKW
-1173 IHNKPPAPNS
+1173 VHNKPPAPNS

-1209 LKSQPSCI
+1209 LKSQPSCV

-1240 GYSKLLEL
+1240 GFSKLLEL

-1289 ASKQVAIRDFMQ
+1289 ASKQVAIKDFMQ

-1309 DWRVIDYGVCDLMDL
+1309 NWRVIDYGICDLMDL
-1324 LAEIPDTTITIMH
+1324 LIEIPDTTITITH
-1337 QDTDTVICVPKRE
+1337 QATDTVISVPKRE
-1350 RTAEEIERTKQFGKE
+1350 RTVEEIERTKQFGKE
-1365 VVDLLRHQPHCRMSF
+1365 VVDLLRHQPHCRMPF

-1413 DVLMVLECGEEKLLT
+1413 DILMVLECGEEKVLI

-1455 VSQLLT
+1455 VNQLLT

-1482 ALLTKLRHVVK
+1482 ALLIKLCHVVK

-1514 TSQLLALLMSQ
+1514 TSQLLAVLMSQ
-1525 EEEHVIKG
+1525 EEEQVIRG
-1533 LKVEELS
+1533 LKVDELS
-1540 QHYQSVHGASLN
+1540 QHYLTVHGALLN

-1569 YLVELYHEEI
+1569 YLVELYYEEN
-1579 DENSN
+1579 DENSEAGN
-1584 TGSTASGQGEGWVR
+1584 GEEWVR

-1626 PGAYNKFTGYSLE
+1626 QGAYNKFTVCSLE
-1639 PRSYGYASTDE
+1639 PRSYGYTSTDE

-1659 WIKGHGHKRIIVLK
+1659 WIKGHGHKKIIVLK
-1673 NDMKAKASLSIPN
+1673 NDMKAKPSCSVPN
-1686 SPQPEENT
+1686 SPQPGENM

-1699 SPVSNAT
+1699 SPISTAT
-1706 SGARSPSNTGD
+1706 SGAQSPAG
-1717 DVATESEL
+1717 DVAIDSEL
-1725 LCLTSPVDLL
+1725 LCLTAPVDLL

-1751 PVILQQM
+1751 PVGLQQT
-1758 DLIHFEEKAPPP
+1758 DLIHFDERTQPPR
-1770 AESDEPDVAAAAV
+1770 ESDEPEVAV
-1783 TGSIFTPTEQ
+1783 PDSMSDRPEQ
-1793 PGSTDNSAGTK
+1793 PGSTEDSAVTK
-1804 HPQAP
+1804 PP
-1809 DMKKIPSSV
+1809 PPPETKTILSM
-1818 DSPSRRGTRSKIR
+1818 DSPSRRATRSRIR
-1831 LAANFSGL
+1831 LAANFSFTAGL

>member
-1 MEGLEKERSI
+1 MMEELGKERSI
-11 RSFRPFAWP
+11 CSSRPFPWL
-20 SHPKTEAPTLLWK
+20 SHPKTEASTLLWK

-46 PHTDTENSYMESRKA
+46 HQTDKENNYMDNRKP
-61 VLELKDVPPPPPP
+61 VLELKDVPPPPP
-74 PHHTSISQSS
+74 HHTSSS
-84 QPSQPFSLA
+84 QLTQPFSLA
-93 PLPLPPA
+93 PLPLPPP
-100 CLPPPQLTQDSHQQK
+100 CLPPHQLTQDSHHHHQQQQQ
-115 PPPKHQQEGPSPK
+115 PPPQQQQEGASPK
-128 VSNCTHCD
+128 VSICTRCD
-136 YCSTDVYGLLGG
+136 YCSTDGYGLLR
-148 GGVAGSSSSIA
+148 GSSRVA
-159 GVVSLYTSP
+159 GVVSLYMAP

-174 VSTCTISRCGPCS
+174 ISSSSTSRSGPCS
-187 LASSSAHRYKPNLSH
+187 VASSVHQYKHSCGN
-202 RSGGDAPNPLLSL
+202 RGEVFDPLLNFSC
-215 GYKPQLP
+215 KPQLP

-241 GLLHTHPSVQHPYSQ
+241 GLLHTYPAVSLPCSQ
-256 SSLFPSSAPPAFSLP
+256 PSLFPSSAPPASSLP
-271 CFSSQPAPL
+271 SVSSLSAPL
-280 NDSCLASSGY
+280 HGSCLTSSGF
-290 YTCGVDCSTA
+290 YTCGVDCSPS
-300 ARRSQRST
+300 ARRSQRSIL
-308 FGDHPTTTTITTTTT
+308 GDHPTTTTITTTTT
-323 SAQFCSNPVHLNVER
+323 SAHFCSNPMHLNVER
-338 TVFVKGAHYCKEC
+338 TVCVKGAHYCQEC
-351 LLKPVNGLTSESDN
+351 LLKPVNGLTSELDK
-365 VWPSVPLPQT
+365 VWPNVPAPQSA
-375 TPLPIPICNGCG
+375 PIPIPVCNGCG

-393 VLMPSTNL
+393 VLMSSTSL
-401 GNTGQKYGSPEN
+401 GKTGHKYGSPET

-537 QVILVHGNHTSPALL
+537 QVILVHGNHTSSALL

-560 FQDITADLPPRMLV
+560 FQEITADLPPRMLV
-574 KSQPSFNLYVHNL
+574 KAQP
-587 PVNCDKSLRNS
+587 
-598 VKLRLRRLS
+598 
-607 DNCGGKVLSISH
+607 
-619 GTAVLRFGSREA
+619 
-631 AVRARKRM
+631 
-639 ENEDVFGHRISLS
+639 
-652 FSPRPRDDASPE
+652 
-664 PEHQSQSHN
+664 
-673 LLQAL
+673 
-678 PQPFQTQDS
+678 
-687 VFAPP
+687 
-692 PSISSF
+692 
-698 SFLPLEKTR
+698 R
-707 SPRRPRRATRPCHTP
+707 SPRRPRRATRPCYTP
-722 GPLPERPYSPRRGCS
+722 GPVPERPYSPRRGCS
-737 GPPGGPPAKPHQE
+737 GPPGGAPAKPHQE
-750 LCSLDGKPRIDFHH
+750 LGSLEVKPRMGFHH
-764 LDKGRA
+764 LEKGRP
-770 ASSPPHSNCETGTSE
+770 ASSSPHSNGETGTLE
-785 QLSKPVLAGESMYK
+785 QLSKPGLTGESMYR

-805 NPRSVTESPVEQ
+805 NPRSVTESSVEQ
-817 GDRSSGE
+817 EDRSSGE
-824 FQISTPSAFSKLN
+824 FQISTPSAFSQLN

-863 RSSPLLAAPRSP
+863 RSSPLLATPRSP
-875 CPEGPFDLFSE
+875 CPEGTPEPFSE
-886 RAEVQVA
+886 GAEVQVA
-893 NLDYRMSRKDLQK
+893 NLDYRMSRKDLQQ
-906 TLHDT
+906 TLYDT
-911 FSRYGRVQAVELSPH
+911 FSRYGRVKSVELSPH
-926 TDYQLKAIVQMLSLQ
+926 TDYQLKATIQMLSLQ
-941 QAIRAISGLHR
+941 QAIGAVSGLHR
-952 YKIGGKRIRVS
+952 YKIGGKRIQVS
-963 LITSGSSKSL
+963 LITGSSSKTL
-973 AMLSTEIISI
+973 AFLSTEIICI

-1002 KKYSHKFVVG
+1002 KKYSRKLAVG
-1012 DLYRLPEVVAVR
+1012 DLYKLPEVVAVR

-1035 SSSQI
+1035 PNSQI

-1077 YTQQNFSEADFDP
+1077 YAQQDFSEADFDP

-1113 QSHEGTLPLLSFP
+1113 QSHDGTLPLLSFP

-1133 SPLQLGNETL
+1133 SPLHLGNETL

-1173 IHNKPPAPNS
+1173 VHNKPPAPNS

-1217 MPISKFIPSY
+1217 MPISKFIPLY

-1240 GYSKLLEL
+1240 GFSKLLEL

-1289 ASKQVAIRDFMQ
+1289 ASKQVAIKDFMQ

-1309 DWRVIDYGVCDLMDL
+1309 NWRVIDYGICDLMDL
-1324 LAEIPDTTITIMH
+1324 LAEIPDTTITITH
-1337 QDTDTVICVPKRE
+1337 QATDTVISVPKRE
-1350 RTAEEIERTKQFGKE
+1350 RTVEEMERTKQFGKE
-1365 VVDLLRHQPHCRMSF
+1365 VVDLLRHQPHCRMPF

-1413 DVLMVLECGEEKLLT
+1413 DILMCLHCHQVLECGEEKVLT

-1469 GLRLQDYDASSLP
+1469 GLRLQDYDASSLL
-1482 ALLTKLRHVVK
+1482 ALLTKLCHVVK

-1525 EEEHVIKG
+1525 EEDQVIRG

-1540 QHYQSVHGASLN
+1540 QHYLTVHGTLLN

-1569 YLVELYHEEI
+1569 YLVELYHEES
-1579 DENSN
+1579 DESCEA
-1584 TGSTASGQGEGWVR
+1584 GITATSHGEEWVR

-1626 PGAYNKFTGYSLE
+1626 QGVYNKFTGCSLE
-1639 PRSYGYASTDE
+1639 PRSYGYTSTDE

-1659 WIKGHGHKRIIVLK
+1659 WIKGHGHKKIIVLK
-1673 NDMKAKASLSIPN
+1673 NDMKAKPSCSVPN
-1686 SPQPEENT
+1686 SPQPGENM

-1699 SPVSNAT
+1699 SPTSTAT
-1706 SGARSPSNTGD
+1706 SGAQSPGG
-1717 DVATESEL
+1717 DVATDSEL
-1725 LCLTSPVDLL
+1725 LCLTAPVDLL

-1751 PVILQQM
+1751 PVGLQQT
-1758 DLIHFEEKAPPP
+1758 DLIHFEEKTQPTA
-1770 AESDEPDVAAAAV
+1770 SDESEVAAADSTSDA
-1783 TGSIFTPTEQ
+1783 PEQ
-1793 PGSTDNSAGTK
+1793 PGSTEGSAITK
-1804 HPQAP
+1804 PPPPPETKTALS
-1809 DMKKIPSSV
+1809 M
-1818 DSPSRRGTRSKIR
+1818 DSPSRRSTRSRIR
-1831 LAANFSGL
+1831 LAANFSFTAGL

>member
-1 MEGLEKERSI
+1 MMEGLEKERSI

-393 VLMPSTNL
+393 VLMPMTNL

-574 KSQPSFNLYVHNL
+574 KS
-587 PVNCDKSLRNS
+587 
-598 VKLRLRRLS
+598 
-607 DNCGGKVLSISH
+607 
-619 GTAVLRFGSREA
+619 
-631 AVRARKRM
+631 
-639 ENEDVFGHRISLS
+639 
-652 FSPRPRDDASPE
+652 
-664 PEHQSQSHN
+664 
-673 LLQAL
+673 
-678 PQPFQTQDS
+678 
-687 VFAPP
+687 
-692 PSISSF
+692 
-698 SFLPLEKTR
+698 
-707 SPRRPRRATRPCHTP
+707 
-722 GPLPERPYSPRRGCS
+722 
-737 GPPGGPPAKPHQE
+737 QE

-1579 DENSN
+1579 NENSN

-1706 SGARSPSNTGD
+1706 SVARSPSNTGD

>member
-1 MEGLEKERSI
+1 MMDGLGKERSMCNAANY
-11 RSFRPFAWP
+11 PWLN
-20 SHPKTEAPTLLWK
+20 HPKTEASTLLWK
-33 LKDCFSTN
+33 LKDCFSTA
-41 ETTAP
+41 ETSALH
-46 PHTDTENSYMESRKA
+46 HTVKENNYMESRKA
-61 VLELKDVPPPPPP
+61 ILELKDVPPPPHHPP
-74 PHHTSISQSS
+74 SSQSS
-84 QPSQPFSLA
+84 QPFPMA
-93 PLPLPPA
+93 PLPPPLPYP
-100 CLPPPQLTQDSHQQK
+100 CLPHQPQLTHGSHQQ
-115 PPPKHQQEGPSPK
+115 HQQEGGSPK
-128 VSNCTHCD
+128 VSNCTHCV
-136 YCSTDVYGLLGG
+136 YCSTDSKGLLDGG
-148 GGVAGSSSSIA
+148 GFVGNSSSIA
-159 GVVSLYTSP
+159 RAVSLYIAPS
-168 GSLGAP
+168 SLGA
-174 VSTCTISRCGPCS
+174 TISNSSISTSGSCCI
-187 LASSSAHRYKPNLSH
+187 SSSVHQYQNNLSFG
-202 RSGGDAPNPLLSL
+202 SGVKAFNPLLSL
-215 GYKPQLP
+215 GCKPQIP
-222 SSVATSQPL
+222 SSVATSQPV

-241 GLLHTHPSVQHPYSQ
+241 GLLHTYPALPLSCSQ
-256 SSLFPSSAPPAFSLP
+256 PRLFPSSAPLASSLP
-271 CFSSQPAPL
+271 SVSSLSAPL
-280 NDSCLASSGY
+280 HGSCLASSGY
-290 YTCGVDCSTA
+290 YTCGVDSSPS

-308 FGDHPTTTTITTTTT
+308 LGDHPTPTTITTTTT
-323 SAQFCSNPVHLNVER
+323 SAHFCSNPMHLNVER
-338 TVFVKGAHYCKEC
+338 TVCVKGAHCCQEF
-351 LLKPVNGLTSESDN
+351 LLKPMNGLTSQSDK
-365 VWPSVPLPQT
+365 VWPNVPAPQT
-375 TPLPIPICNGCG
+375 APIPTPLCNGCG
-387 TSSDGM
+387 TSSDG
-393 VLMPSTNL
+393 LMHMSSTSL
-401 GNTGQKYGSPEN
+401 AKIGQKYGSPEN
-413 SGPENIPPVGVFWD
+413 SGPENFPPVGVFWD

-466 KESKA
+466 KECKA

-537 QVILVHGNHTSPALL
+537 QVILVHGSHTSSALL
-552 QHAHRHVA
+552 QHAHRQVT
-560 FQDITADLPPRMLV
+560 FQEITADLPPRMLV
-574 KSQPSFNLYVHNL
+574 KAQPSFNLLYVHNL
-587 PVNCDKSLRNS
+587 PVICEKSLWNA

-607 DNCGGKVLSISH
+607 DNCGGKVLGMSQ
-619 GTAVLRFGSREA
+619 GTAVLRFGSPEA
-631 AVRARKRM
+631 AARARKRM
-639 ENEDVFGHRISLS
+639 ENEDVFGCRISLS
-652 FSPRPRDDASPE
+652 HSPRPRDDASPE
-664 PEHQSQSHN
+664 PELQSQPP
-673 LLQAL
+673 QFPRDL
-678 PQPFQTQDS
+678 PQPYQTQDS
-687 VFAPP
+687 MSGPP

-698 SFLPLEKTR
+698 SFLPLEKPR
-707 SPRRPRRATRPCHTP
+707 SPRRPRRATRQSRSP

-737 GPPGGPPAKPHQE
+737 GPPGGAPAKPHQE
-750 LCSLDGKPRIDFHH
+750 PGSLEGKSRMGFHQ
-764 LDKGRA
+764 LEKGRI
-770 ASSPPHSNCETGTSE
+770 ASSSLHCNGETGTLE
-785 QLSKPVLAGESMYK
+785 QLSKPGLTAESMYR

-805 NPRSVTESPVEQ
+805 NPRTLTESPVEQ
-817 GDRSSGE
+817 GERSSGE
-824 FQISTPSAFSKLN
+824 FQISTPSAFSKLS
-837 LHRSFSPLVLSQG
+837 LHRSFSPLTLSQG

-863 RSSPLLAAPRSP
+863 RSSPILAAPRTP
-875 CPEGPFDLFSE
+875 CLEGPSEPFSE
-886 RAEVQVA
+886 GAEVQVG
-893 NLDYRMSRKDLQK
+893 NLDYRMSRKDLQQ

-911 FSRYGRVQAVELSPH
+911 FSRYGRVKAVELSPH
-926 TDYQLKAIVQMLSLQ
+926 TDYQLKATVQMLSLQ
-941 QAIRAISGLHR
+941 QAISAVSGLHR
-952 YKIGGKRIRVS
+952 YKIGGKRIQVS
-963 LITSGSSKSL
+963 LITGGSSKSL
-973 AMLSTEIISI
+973 AMHSSEIINI

-988 ANCLPLFKFTEIYE
+988 ANCLPLFKFSEIYE
-1002 KKYSHKFVVG
+1002 KKYSRKLVVG

-1035 SSSQI
+1035 PNSQI

-1048 QSQEGSSSASG
+1048 QSQDGSSSTSG

-1077 YTQQNFSEADFDP
+1077 YVQQNFSEADFDP

-1098 VMSLSTL
+1098 VMSLNTL

-1126 DCYAAKF
+1126 DCYAEKF
-1133 SPLQLGNETL
+1133 CPLQLGSETL
-1143 EGGVPLE
+1143 EGGVSLE

-1183 EPWIQR
+1183 EQWIQR

-1248 LEAVPHVLQIL
+1248 LEAIPHVLQIL

-1289 ASKQVAIRDFMQ
+1289 ASKQVAIKDFMQ

-1309 DWRVIDYGVCDLMDL
+1309 DWSVIDYGICDLMDL
-1324 LAEIPDTTITIMH
+1324 LTEIPETTITIT
-1337 QDTDTVICVPKRE
+1337 QQATETVISVPKRE
-1350 RTAEEIERTKQFGKE
+1350 RTTEEMERTKQFAKE
-1365 VVDLLRHQPHCRMSF
+1365 VVDLLRHQPHYRMPF

-1405 MELFEAIP
+1405 IELFEAIP
-1413 DVLMVLECGEEKLLT
+1413 DVLMVLECGEEKVLT

-1469 GLRLQDYDASSLP
+1469 GLRLQDYDASSLL
-1482 ALLTKLRHVVK
+1482 ALLTKLCHVVK

-1525 EEEHVIKG
+1525 EEQQVTMG
-1533 LKVEELS
+1533 VQVEELS
-1540 QHYQSVHGASLN
+1540 LHYLTVHGAPLN

-1569 YLVELYHEEI
+1569 YLVELYHEET

-1584 TGSTASGQGEGWVR
+1584 AGSTATGHGEEWVR
-1598 LTRLYQFARNVRALL
+1598 LTRLYQFARNIRALL
-1613 HTYHYNQIFLTEF
+1613 HTYHYNQIFLNEF
-1626 PGAYNKFTGYSLE
+1626 QGAYNKFTGCSLE
-1639 PRSYGYASTDE
+1639 PRYYGYANTDE
-1650 LLSAIPQVV
+1650 LLSAIPQVI

-1673 NDMKAKASLSIPN
+1673 NDMKDKAKTSSSVPS
-1686 SPQPEENT
+1686 SPQPDMNR

-1699 SPVSNAT
+1699 DTFSNT
-1706 SGARSPSNTGD
+1706 VSGAESPGGA
-1717 DVATESEL
+1717 VAAESEL

-1751 PVILQQM
+1751 PVLLQQA
-1758 DLIHFEEKAPPP
+1758 DLIHFEERTPPP
-1770 AESDEPDVAAAAV
+1770 AEGDELEAAAV
-1783 TGSIFTPTEQ
+1783 A
-1793 PGSTDNSAGTK
+1793 GSTYDRRVECGSAEESAVNK
-1804 HPQAP
+1804 PPKAP
-1809 DMKKIPSSV
+1809 NMKSPLSI
-1818 DSPSRRGTRSKIR
+1818 DSPSRRASRSRIK
-1831 LAANFSGL
+1831 LAANFSFTAGL

>member
-1 MEGLEKERSI
+1 M
-11 RSFRPFAWP
+11 
-20 SHPKTEAPTLLWK
+20 
-33 LKDCFSTN
+33 DN
-41 ETTAP
+41 
-46 PHTDTENSYMESRKA
+46 RKA
-61 VLELKDVPPPPPP
+61 VLDLKDVPPPPL
-74 PHHTSISQSS
+74 HHTSSS
-84 QPSQPFSLA
+84 QLSQPFSLSS
-93 PLPLPPA
+93 LPLPPP
-100 CLPPPQLTQDSHQQK
+100 CLPPPPPQLAQDSFQQ
-115 PPPKHQQEGPSPK
+115 PPPPHQQQEGASPK
-128 VSNCTHCD
+128 VSICEHCD
-136 YCSTDVYGLLGG
+136 HNNTDGFGLLGG
-148 GGVAGSSSSIA
+148 RGVVGSGSNAA
-159 GVVSLYTSP
+159 GVVSLYMAP

-174 VSTCTISRCGPCS
+174 ISTSRSGPCS
-187 LASSSAHRYKPNLSH
+187 VASSVHQYKHKFSCGTGGEAFDPLFSLSC
-202 RSGGDAPNPLLSL
+202 
-215 GYKPQLP
+215 KPQLS
-222 SSVATSQPL
+222 SSVATSQPI

-241 GLLHTHPSVQHPYSQ
+241 GLLHTYPAVPLSFSQ
-256 SSLFPSSAPPAFSLP
+256 A
-271 CFSSQPAPL
+271 
-280 NDSCLASSGY
+280 
-290 YTCGVDCSTA
+290 T
-300 ARRSQRST
+300 RRSQGSILGGHPST
-308 FGDHPTTTTITTTTT
+308 STITTTAT
-323 SAQFCSNPVHLNVER
+323 SAHFFSNPMHLNVER
-338 TVFVKGAHYCKEC
+338 TVCVKGAHYCQEC
-351 LLKPVNGLTSESDN
+351 LFKSDK
-365 VWPSVPLPQT
+365 VYPSVPIPQT
-375 TPLPIPICNGCG
+375 APIPIPICNGCG
-387 TSSDGM
+387 TFSDGKM
-393 VLMPSTNL
+393 LMPSTSL
-401 GNTGQKYGSPEN
+401 GKTGQKYGSPEGT
-413 SGPENIPPVGVFWD
+413 GPENIPPVGVFWD

-437 SAGAVVQRIRSRFF
+437 SAGAVVQRIRNRFF

-537 QVILVHGNHTSPALL
+537 HVILVHGSHTSSALL
-552 QHAHRHVA
+552 QHANSHVP
-560 FQDITADLPPRMLV
+560 FQEITADLPPRMLV
-574 KSQPSFNLYVHNL
+574 KPSFNHLYVHNL
-587 PVNCDKSLRNS
+587 PLNCDKNMRNA

-607 DNCGGKVLSISH
+607 DNCGGRVLGVSQ
-619 GTAVLRFGSREA
+619 GTAVLRFGSPEA
-631 AVRARKRM
+631 ATRARKRM

-664 PEHQSQSHN
+664 SELRSQPHH
-673 LLQAL
+673 L
-678 PQPFQTQDS
+678 PQTLTRTSQTQDS
-687 VFAPP
+687 MFAGQYLQLN
-692 PSISSF
+692 F
-698 SFLPLEKTR
+698 CLPCLIQELGSLEGKARMNFQHLEK
-707 SPRRPRRATRPCHTP
+707 
-722 GPLPERPYSPRRGCS
+722 GC
-737 GPPGGPPAKPHQE
+737 
-750 LCSLDGKPRIDFHH
+750 
-764 LDKGRA
+764 A
-770 ASSPPHSNCETGTSE
+770 ASSSTQNNGEAGALE
-785 QLSKPVLAGESMYK
+785 QLTKPGLTVESIYSQS
-799 RRREGS
+799 REDS
-805 NPRSVTESPVEQ
+805 SPQSATESPVDQ
-817 GDRSSGE
+817 VDRNSGE

-863 RSSPLLAAPRSP
+863 RSSPLIAAPRSP
-875 CPEGPFDLFSE
+875 CSEASEPFSE
-886 RAEVQVA
+886 GAEIQVA
-893 NLDYRMSRKDLQK
+893 NLDYRMSRKDLQQ
-906 TLHDT
+906 TLNDT
-911 FSRYGRVQAVELSPH
+911 FSRYGRVKSVELSPH
-926 TDYQLKAIVQMLSLQ
+926 TDYQLKATIQMMSLQ
-941 QAIRAISGLHR
+941 QAISAVSGLHR
-952 YKIGGKRIRVS
+952 YKIGGKRIQVS
-963 LITSGSSKSL
+963 LITGGSNKSL
-973 AMLSTEIISI
+973 AMLGPEIISI

-988 ANCLPLFKFTEIYE
+988 ASCLPLFKFTDIYE
-1002 KKYSHKFVVG
+1002 KKYSRKLVVG
-1012 DLYRLPEVVAVR
+1012 DLYRLPELVAVR
-1024 EQGGSRLVCLL
+1024 EQGGSRFVCLL
-1035 SSSQI
+1035 SNSQI

-1077 YTQQNFSEADFDP
+1077 YSLQDFSEADFDP

-1113 QSHEGTLPLLSFP
+1113 QSHQGTLPLLSFP

-1133 SPLQLGNETL
+1133 RPLQLGNESL

-1150 HLITCVPS
+1150 HLVTCVPS
-1158 ITIVTAQNGFKVIKW
+1158 ITVVTAQNGFKVIKW
-1173 IHNKPPAPNS
+1173 INNKPPVPNS

-1240 GYSKLLEL
+1240 GFSKLLEL

-1289 ASKQVAIRDFMQ
+1289 ASKQVAIKDFMQ

-1309 DWRVIDYGVCDLMDL
+1309 DWRVTDYGICDLMDL
-1324 LAEIPDTTITIMH
+1324 LTEIPDTTITIT
-1337 QDTDTVICVPKRE
+1337 QQPTDTVISVPKRE
-1350 RTAEEIERTKQFGKE
+1350 LERTKQFGKE
-1365 VVDLLRHQPHCRMSF
+1365 VVDLLRHQPHCRMPF

-1390 FGRQCKLSYYGFTKL
+1390 FGRQCKLSHYGFTKL
-1405 MELFEAIP
+1405 IELFEAIP
-1413 DVLMVLECGEEKLLT
+1413 DVLMVLECGEEKVLS

-1469 GLRLQDYDASSLP
+1469 GLRLQDFDASSLP
-1482 ALLTKLRHVVK
+1482 ALLTKLCHVVK
-1493 VVDGSEGRE
+1493 VVDGADGRE

-1525 EEEHVIKG
+1525 EDENITKG

-1540 QHYQSVHGASLN
+1540 QYYLSVHGVALN

-1569 YLVELYHEEI
+1569 YLVEV
-1579 DENSN
+1579 
-1584 TGSTASGQGEGWVR
+1584 TASSHWEEFVR

-1626 PGAYNKFTGYSLE
+1626 HGAYNKFTGCSLD
-1639 PRSYGYASTDE
+1639 PRFCGYTSVDE
-1650 LLSAIPQVV
+1650 LLSAIPQVI

-1673 NDMKAKASLSIPN
+1673 NDMKGKGLFSLQQ
-1686 SPQPEENT
+1686 QPDYFQFFMLHH
-1694 ESPRD
+1694 SLLLLIGYCRD
-1699 SPVSNAT
+1699 LKCWPAFLIDFILFYLP
-1706 SGARSPSNTGD
+1706 GAD
-1717 DVATESEL
+1717 AAAESEL
-1725 LCLTSPVDLL
+1725 LCLSSPVDLL

-1751 PVILQQM
+1751 PVVVQQA
-1758 DLIHFEEKAPPP
+1758 DLIYFEERTPPLPTGGPSDLYCFCGIKLKGSVLFAPFPSTFCN
-1770 AESDEPDVAAAAV
+1770 SDLPNVICSNV
-1783 TGSIFTPTEQ
+1783 CLV
-1793 PGSTDNSAGTK
+1793 
-1804 HPQAP
+1804 
-1809 DMKKIPSSV
+1809 SSQGQLISMNV
-1818 DSPSRRGTRSKIR
+1818 HFQFRAI
-1831 LAANFSGL
+1831 LC